1 MPKNSKVTQ
10 REHSSE
16 HVTESVADLLALE
29 EPVDYKQSVLNVAG
43 EAGGKQKA
51 VEEELDAEDR
61 PAWNSK
67 LQYILAQIG
76 FSVGLGNIW
85 RFPYLC
91 QKNGGGAYLVPYL
104 VLLIIIGI
112 PLFFLELAVG
122 QRIRRG
128 SIGVWHYVCPRLGGI
143 GFSSCIVCL
152 FVGLYY
158 NVIIGWSIFYFFKSF
173 QYPLPWSECPVI
185 RNGTMAVVEAECEK
199 SSATTYFWYRE
210 ALDISNSIS
219 ESGGLNWK
227 MTLCLLVAWSIVG
240 MAVVKGIQS
249 SGKVGAVSEGAL
261 EASVGGSTPISERAD
276 QPGPTHLLPA
286 LQVPFSSL
294 FPYVVLACFLVRG
307 LLLRGAIDGILHMF
321 TPKLDKM
328 LDPQVWREA
337 ATQVFFALGLG
348 FGGVIAFS
356 SYNKQDNNCH
366 FDAALVSF
374 INFFTSVLATLVVFA
389 VLGFKANIMN
399 EKCVVENAEKILG
412 YLNSNVLSRAL
423 IPPHVNFSH
432 LTTKDYSE
440 MYKVIKTVKEDHFSA
455 LGLDPCLLE
464 DELDKSVQ
472 GTGLAF
478 IAFTEAMTH
487 FPASPFWSVM
497 FFLMLINLGLG
508 SMIGTMAGIT
518 TPIIDTFK
526 VPKEMFTVGCC
537 VFAFFVGLLFVQ
549 RSGNYFVTMFDDY
562 SATLPLTV
570 IVILENV
577 AVAWIYGTK
586 KFMQELTEMLGFRP
600 YRFYF
605 YMWKFVSPLCMA
617 VLTTASII
625 QLGVTPP
632 GYSAWIKEEAA
643 ERYLYFPNWAMALLI
658 TLIVVATLPIPVVF
672 VLRHF
677 HLLSDGSNTLSV
689 SYKKGRMMKD
699 ISNLEENDET
709 RFILS
714 KVPSEAPSPMPTHRS
729 YLGPG
734 STSPLENSGNPN
746 GRYGS
751 GYLLAGTP
759 ESEL

>member
-10 REHSSE
+10 REHSNE
-16 HVTESVADLLALE
+16 HVTESVADLLAHE
-29 EPVDYKQSVLNVAG
+29 EPVDYKHSVLNMAG
-43 EAGGKQKA
+43 ETQDKQKD
-51 VEEELDAEDR
+51 VEEDLEAEDR

-76 FSVGLGNIW
+76 FSVGLGNVW

-143 GFSSCIVCL
+143 GFSSCIVCI

-158 NVIIGWSIFYFFKSF
+158 NVIIAWSIFYFFKSF

-185 RNGTMAVVEAECEK
+185 RNGTTVVVEEECDK

-227 MTLCLLVAWSIVG
+227 MTLSLLVAWSIVG

-249 SGKVGAVSEGAL
+249 SGKVMY
-261 EASVGGSTPISERAD
+261 
-276 QPGPTHLLPA
+276 
-286 LQVPFSSL
+286 FSSL

-307 LLLRGAIDGILHMF
+307 LLLRGAVDGILHMF

-412 YLNSNVLSRAL
+412 YLNTNVLSHDL

-432 LTTKDYSE
+432 LTAHDYSE
-440 MYKVIKTVKEDHFSA
+440 MYKVIMTVKEDRFQE

-464 DELDKSVQ
+464 DELNK

-537 VFAFFVGLLFVQ
+537 IVAFLVGLLFVQ

-570 IVILENV
+570 IVILENI
-577 AVAWIYGTK
+577 AVSWIYGTK

-600 YRFYF
+600 YQFYF
-605 YMWKFVSPLCMA
+605 YMWKYVSPLCMA

-643 ERYLYFPNWAMALLI
+643 ERYLYFPNWAMAILI
-658 TLIVVATLPIPVVF
+658 TLIVLATLPIPVVF
-672 VLRHF
+672 ILRQF

-714 KVPSEAPSPMPTHRS
+714 KMPSETPSPMPTHRS

-734 STSPLENSGNPN
+734 STSPLEMSSAPN

-751 GYLLAGTP
+751 GYLLASTP

>member
-16 HVTESVADLLALE
+16 HVTESVADLLAHE
-29 EPVDYKQSVLNVAG
+29 EPVDYKRSVLNVTG
-43 EAGGKQKA
+43 EAWDKQKDG
-51 VEEELDAEDR
+51 EEELDAENR

-76 FSVGLGNIW
+76 YSVGLGNVW

-104 VLLIIIGI
+104 VLLIIIGL

-128 SIGVWHYVCPRLGGI
+128 SIGVWNYICPRLGGI
-143 GFSSCIVCL
+143 GYASCLVCF

-173 QYPLPWSECPVI
+173 QYPLPWSECPIVK
-185 RNGTMAVVEAECEK
+185 NGSMAVVETECER

-227 MTLCLLVAWSIVG
+227 MTLCLLVAWSLVG
-240 MAVVKGIQS
+240 LAMIKGIQS
-249 SGKVGAVSEGAL
+249 SGKVMY
-261 EASVGGSTPISERAD
+261 
-276 QPGPTHLLPA
+276 
-286 LQVPFSSL
+286 FSSL
-294 FPYVVLACFLVRG
+294 FPYVVLVCFLVRG
-307 LLLRGAIDGILHMF
+307 LLLRGAVDGIMHMF

-356 SYNKQDNNCH
+356 SYNKQDNNCQ
-366 FDAALVSF
+366 FDATLVSF

-412 YLNSNVLSRAL
+412 YLNSNVLSHDL

-432 LTTKDYSE
+432 LTAKDYNE
-440 MYKVIKTVKEDHFSA
+440 MYRVIMTVKEGHFKE
-455 LGLDPCLLE
+455 LGLDACLLE

-508 SMIGTMAGIT
+508 SMIGTMSGIT

-526 VPKEMFTVGCC
+526 VRKEVFTGE
-537 VFAFFVGLLFVQ
+537 VFCILPRW

-570 IVILENV
+570 VVILENI

-600 YRFYF
+600 YQFY
-605 YMWKFVSPLCMA
+605 YYTWKYVSPICMA
-617 VLTTASII
+617 VLMTASII
-625 QLGVTPP
+625 QLGVSPP
-632 GYSAWIKEEAA
+632 GYSAWIREEAA
-643 ERYLYFPNWAMALLI
+643 EKFLFYPTWAMAILI
-658 TLIVVATLPIPVVF
+658 SLIILASLPLPLVF
-672 VLRHF
+672 ILRQF
-677 HLLSDGSNTLSV
+677 HLVSDGSNTLSV
-689 SYKKGRMMKD
+689 TYKKGRMMKD
-699 ISNLEENDET
+699 ISNLEDNDET

-714 KVPSEAPSPMPTHRS
+714 KVPSETPSPMPTHRS

-734 STSPLENSGNPN
+734 SNSPMEMSSAPN

-751 GYLLAGTP
+751 GYLTAGTP

>member
-29 EPVDYKQSVLNVAG
+29 EPVDYKQSILNVAG
-43 EAGGKQKA
+43 EAGGKQKVA
-51 VEEELDAEDR
+51 DVEDR

-173 QYPLPWSECPVI
+173 QYPLPWSECPVA
-185 RNGTMAVVEAECEK
+185 RNGTAAGKYVVEPECEK

-227 MTLCLLVAWSIVG
+227 MTLCLLVAWGIVG

-249 SGKVGAVSEGAL
+249 SGKVMY
-261 EASVGGSTPISERAD
+261 
-276 QPGPTHLLPA
+276 
-286 LQVPFSSL
+286 FSSL

-307 LLLRGAIDGILHMF
+307 LLLRGAVDGILHMF

-412 YLNSNVLSRAL
+412 YLNTDVLSRAL

-432 LTTKDYSE
+432 LTTKDYAE

-586 KFMQELTEMLGFRP
+586 KFMQELTEMLGFQP

-658 TLIVVATLPIPVVF
+658 TLIVVAVLPIPVVF

-734 STSPLENSGNPN
+734 STSPLETSGNPN

-751 GYLLAGTP
+751 GYLLASTP

>member
-10 REHSSE
+10 REQSNE
-16 HVTESVADLLALE
+16 PVTESVADLLALE
-29 EPVDYKQSVLNVAG
+29 EPMDYRHSVLNVAG
-43 EAGGKQKA
+43 ENWNKQQD
-51 VEEELDAEDR
+51 VEEPAEDR

-76 FSVGLGNIW
+76 YSVGLGNVW

-104 VLLIIIGI
+104 VLLILIGL

-128 SIGVWHYVCPRLGGI
+128 SIGVWNYVCPRLGGI
-143 GFSSCIVCL
+143 GFASCLVCL

-158 NVIIGWSIFYFFKSF
+158 NVIIGWSMFYFFKSF
-173 QYPLPWSECPVI
+173 QSPLPWSECPI
-185 RNGTMAVVEAECEK
+185 IKNGSVATVEPECDK
-199 SSATTYFWYRE
+199 SSATTFFWYRD

-219 ESGGLNWK
+219 EGGGLNWR
-227 MTLCLLVAWSIVG
+227 MTLCLLAAWSIVG
-240 MAVVKGIQS
+240 LAMIKGIQS
-249 SGKVGAVSEGAL
+249 SGKVMY
-261 EASVGGSTPISERAD
+261 
-276 QPGPTHLLPA
+276 
-286 LQVPFSSL
+286 FSSL
-294 FPYVVLACFLVRG
+294 FPYVVLICFLVRG
-307 LLLRGAIDGILHMF
+307 LLLRGAIDGILHML

-328 LDPQVWREA
+328 LDLQVWREA

-374 INFFTSVLATLVVFA
+374 INFFTSILATLVVFA
-389 VLGFKANIMN
+389 VLGFKANVMN
-399 EKCVVENAEKILG
+399 EKCVIENAEKILG
-412 YLNSNVLSRAL
+412 YLNSNILSHAL
-423 IPPHVNFSH
+423 IPPQVNFSH
-432 LTTKDYSE
+432 LTAKDYSE
-440 MYKVIKTVKEDHFSA
+440 MYSVIKTVKKDHFQK
-455 LGLDPCLLE
+455 LGLDPCILE
-464 DELDKSVQ
+464 DELNK

-518 TPIIDTFK
+518 TPIIDMFK
-526 VPKEMFTVGCC
+526 VRKEVLTVGCC
-537 VFAFFVGLLFVQ
+537 IFAFCVGLIFVQ

-562 SATLPLTV
+562 SATLPLTLV
-570 IVILENV
+570 VILENI

-600 YRFYF
+600 YLFYF
-605 YMWKFVSPLCMA
+605 YTWKYISPICMA
-617 VLTTASII
+617 GLMTASII
-625 QLGVTPP
+625 QLAVNPP
-632 GYSAWIKEEAA
+632 GYNAWIREEAT
-643 ERYLYFPNWAMALLI
+643 EKFLYYPKWAMGILVSLI
-658 TLIVVATLPIPVVF
+658 ILATLPLPVVF
-672 VLRHF
+672 ILRQF
-677 HLLSDGSNTLSV
+677 HLVSDGSNALSV
-689 SYKKGRMMKD
+689 TYKKGRMMKD
-699 ISNLEENDET
+699 ISNLEDNDET

-714 KVPSEAPSPMPTHRS
+714 KVPSETPSPMPTHRS

-734 STSPLENSGNPN
+734 STSPMEMSNVAN
-746 GRYGS
+746 GRYSS
-751 GYLLAGTP
+751 GYLMATTP

>member
-16 HVTESVADLLALE
+16 HVTESVADLLAHE
-29 EPVDYKQSVLNVAG
+29 EPVDYKRSVLNVTG
-43 EAGGKQKA
+43 EAWDKQKD
-51 VEEELDAEDR
+51 VEEDLDSEKR

-76 FSVGLGNIW
+76 YSVGLGNVW

-104 VLLIIIGI
+104 VLLIIIGL

-128 SIGVWHYVCPRLGGI
+128 SIGVWNYICPRLGGI
-143 GFSSCIVCL
+143 GYASCLVCF

-173 QYPLPWSECPVI
+173 QYPLPWSECPIVK
-185 RNGTMAVVEAECEK
+185 NGTVAVVEAECEK

-210 ALDISNSIS
+210 ALEISSSIS
-219 ESGGLNWK
+219 EGGGLNWK
-227 MTLCLLVAWSIVG
+227 MTLCLLTAWSIVG
-240 MAVVKGIQS
+240 LAVIKGIQS
-249 SGKVGAVSEGAL
+249 SGKVMY
-261 EASVGGSTPISERAD
+261 
-276 QPGPTHLLPA
+276 
-286 LQVPFSSL
+286 FSSL
-294 FPYVVLACFLVRG
+294 FPYVVLLCFLVRG

-366 FDAALVSF
+366 FDATLVSF

-399 EKCVVENAEKILG
+399 EKCVLENTEKILG
-412 YLNSNVLSRAL
+412 YLNTHVLSHDL

-432 LTTKDYSE
+432 LTAKDYSE
-440 MYKVIKTVKEDHFSA
+440 MYQVIMTVKEDHFKE

-464 DELDKSVQ
+464 DELNK

-526 VPKEMFTVGCC
+526 VRKEVFTVGCC
-537 VFAFFVGLLFVQ
+537 IVAFLIGLIFVQ
-549 RSGNYFVTMFDDY
+549 HSGNYFVTMFDDY

-570 IVILENV
+570 VVILENI

-600 YRFYF
+600 YIFYF
-605 YMWKFVSPLCMA
+605 YTWKYISPLCMA
-617 VLTTASII
+617 VLMTASII
-625 QLGVTPP
+625 QLGVNPP
-632 GYSAWIKEEAA
+632 GYSAWIREEAT
-643 ERYLYFPNWAMALLI
+643 EKFLYYPTWAMAILI
-658 TLIVVATLPIPVVF
+658 CLIILATLPLPVVF
-672 VLRHF
+672 ILRQF
-677 HLLSDGSNTLSV
+677 HLVSDGSNALSV
-689 SYKKGRMMKD
+689 TYKKGRMMKD
-699 ISNLEENDET
+699 ISNLEDNDET

-714 KVPSEAPSPMPTHRS
+714 KVPSETPSPMPVHRS

-734 STSPLENSGNPN
+734 NASPMEMSSAPN

-751 GYLLAGTP
+751 GYHLASTP